1 MDKEKEIKEAKA
13 AAIEVL
19 LRLDEALK
27 SLKDASSMSVW
38 DMLGGGSFFSV
49 IKRKHMQ
56 EANLNIKEASIYL
69 KCLNEELD
77 DIGMKLPKEISDTM
91 SDNVMDIYFDN
102 IFTDIRVAGEIKEKL
117 DELKSFR
124 TSIENLIIKLD
135 KELDELKN
143 ARHDV

>member
-13 AAIEVL
+13 AAVEVL

-56 EANLNIKEASIYL
+56 EANLNIKEASI
-69 KCLNEELD
+69 
-77 DIGMKLPKEISDTM
+77 
-91 SDNVMDIYFDN
+91 
-102 IFTDIRVAGEIKEKL
+102 
-117 DELKSFR
+117 
-124 TSIENLIIKLD
+124 
-135 KELDELKN
+135 
-143 ARHDV
+143 

>member
-13 AAIEVL
+13 AAVEVL

-27 SLKDASSMSVW
+27 SLKDASSVSVW
-38 DMLGGGSFFSV
+38 DMVGGGSFFSV

-124 TSIENLIIKLD
+124 TGIENLIMKLD
-135 KELDELKN
+135 KELDQIKEC
-143 ARHDV
+143 

>member
-1 MDKEKEIKEAKA
+1 MDKEKEVKEAKA
-13 AAIEVL
+13 AAVEVL

-124 TSIENLIIKLD
+124 TGIENLIIKLD
-135 KELDELKN
+135 MELDEIKEC
-143 ARHDV
+143 

>member
-56 EANLNIKEASIYL
+56 EANLNIKEARIYL
-69 KCLNEELD
+69 KSLNEELD

-124 TSIENLIIKLD
+124 TMIENLIMKLD
-135 KELDELKN
+135 KELDEIKEC
-143 ARHDV
+143 

>member
-13 AAIEVL
+13 AAVEVL
-19 LRLDEALK
+19 LRLDEAVK
-27 SLKDASSMSVW
+27 SLDGASKMSMI
-38 DMLGGGSFFSV
+38 DIFGGAFFSV
-49 IKRKHMQ
+49 IKRKHIQ
-56 EANLNIKEASIYL
+56 EANLSIKEAGIYL
-69 KCLNEELD
+69 KSLNKELG

-117 DELKSFR
+117 DELKNFR

-135 KELDELKN
+135 AELDELKEC
-143 ARHDV
+143 

>member
-13 AAIEVL
+13 AAVEVL

-117 DELKSFR
+117 DELKSF
-124 TSIENLIIKLD
+124 TTTIDNLIIKLD
-135 KELDELKN
+135 AELDQIKEC
-143 ARHDV
+143 

>member
-13 AAIEVL
+13 AAVEVL
-19 LRLDEALK
+19 LRLNEALK

-124 TSIENLIIKLD
+124 TSIENLIMKLD
-135 KELDELKN
+135 KELDQIKEC
-143 ARHDV
+143 

>member
-13 AAIEVL
+13 AAVEVL

-38 DMLGGGSFFSV
+38 DMLGGGAFFSV

-135 KELDELKN
+135 KELDEIKEC
-143 ARHDV
+143 

>member
-1 MDKEKEIKEAKA
+1 MDKEKE
-13 AAIEVL
+13 
-19 LRLDEALK
+19 
-27 SLKDASSMSVW
+27 
-38 DMLGGGSFFSV
+38 
-49 IKRKHMQ
+49 
-56 EANLNIKEASIYL
+56 IKEASIYL

-135 KELDELKN
+135 KELDEIKEC
-143 ARHDV
+143 

>member
-13 AAIEVL
+13 AAVEVL
-19 LRLDEALK
+19 LRIDEAVR
-27 SLKDASSMSVW
+27 SLNDASSMSVW

-56 EANLNIKEASIYL
+56 EANLKIKEASIYL
-69 KCLNEELD
+69 NCLNEELD

-124 TSIENLIIKLD
+124 TSIENLIMKLD
-135 KELDELKN
+135 KELDQIKEC
-143 ARHDV
+143 

>member
-124 TSIENLIIKLD
+124 TSIENLITKLD
-135 KELDELKN
+135 KELDEIKEC
-143 ARHDV
+143 

>member
-19 LRLDEALK
+19 LRLDEAVK
-27 SLKDASSMSVW
+27 SLDDASSMSAW
-38 DMLGGGSFFSV
+38 DIFGGGAFFSV
-49 IKRKHMQ
+49 IKRKHIQ
-56 EANLNIKEASIYL
+56 EANLSIKEAGIYL
-69 KCLNEELD
+69 KSLNKELG
-77 DIGMKLPKEISDTM
+77 DIGMKHPKEISDTM

-117 DELKSFR
+117 DEVKSFR

-135 KELDELKN
+135 AELDQIKEC
-143 ARHDV
+143 

>member
-1 MDKEKEIKEAKA
+1 MDKEKEINEAKA
-13 AAIEVL
+13 AAVEVL

-124 TSIENLIIKLD
+124 TGIENLIIKLD
-135 KELDELKN
+135 MELDQIKEC
-143 ARHDV
+143 

>member
-1 MDKEKEIKEAKA
+1 MDKEKEIQEAKA
-13 AAIEVL
+13 AAVEVL

-38 DMLGGGSFFSV
+38 DMLGGGAFFSV

-56 EANLNIKEASIYL
+56 EANLKIKEASIYL

-77 DIGMKLPKEISDTM
+77 DIGMKLTKEISDTM
-91 SDNVMDIYFDN
+91 SDNVMDIYIDN
-102 IFTDIRVAGEIKEKL
+102 IFTEIRVAGEIKEKL

-135 KELDELKN
+135 KELDQIKEC
-143 ARHDV
+143 